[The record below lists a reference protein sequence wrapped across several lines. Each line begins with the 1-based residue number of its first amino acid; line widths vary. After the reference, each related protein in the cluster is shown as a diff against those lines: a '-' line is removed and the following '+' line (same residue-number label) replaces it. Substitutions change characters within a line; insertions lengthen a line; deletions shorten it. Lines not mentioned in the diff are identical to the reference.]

1 MNKLII
7 LSAPSGAGKSTIVK
21 ALKQTYPQLEL
32 SISACTRSPRNG
44 ETHGV
49 DYYFLDVPTFQK
61 HIADND
67 FVEWEMVYEGK
78 YYGTLQAELER
89 IWEKGHLP
97 ILDID
102 VQGAINL
109 MKHYSGNCLS
119 MFIMPPDLHALKERL
134 ENRGTETAESL
145 AERVGKAADEIAL
158 KDAFHYVIINDQLE
172 QAIADATKAI
182 KDYL

>member
-1 MNKLII
+1 
-7 LSAPSGAGKSTIVK
+7 
-21 ALKQTYPQLEL
+21 
-32 SISACTRSPRNG
+32 
-44 ETHGV
+44 
-49 DYYFLDVPTFQK
+49 YFLDVPTFQK

-102 VQGAINL
+102 VQGAISL

-158 KDAFHYVIINDQLE
+158 KDAFHYV
-172 QAIADATKAI
+172 
-182 KDYL
+182 